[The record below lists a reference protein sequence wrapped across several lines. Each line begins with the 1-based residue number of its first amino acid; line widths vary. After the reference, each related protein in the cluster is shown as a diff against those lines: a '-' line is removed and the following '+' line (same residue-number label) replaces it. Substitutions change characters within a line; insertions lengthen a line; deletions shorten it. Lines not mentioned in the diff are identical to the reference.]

1 MRLMRRSCFLERLP
15 LRYSFP
21 RSRRARPGTQ
31 NFRRVRQLRMRV
43 PLLLS
48 KKWDVPTALA
58 IFALIHEISDAI
70 DICCNFIR
78 VHHAPGQSIVNEVW
92 KETRMA
98 MDLLKNLEELEAKN
112 LKTNNIRKDLLS

>member
-1 MRLMRRSCFLERLP
+1 MSLLRRSCFLERLP
-15 LRYSFP
+15 LRHNFS
-21 RSRRARPGTQ
+21 RSRYARPGTQ

-43 PLLLS
+43 PLLRS

-58 IFALIHEISDAI
+58 IFALIHEVSDAI

-78 VHHAPGQSIVNEVW
+78 VHHAPGQSVVNEVW
-92 KETRMA
+92 KETRMM

-112 LKTNNIRKDLLS
+112 LRANNIRKEFLF